1 MRVGEKGRE
10 RKKNERYVEKKKKKE
25 RIMKRAHSLSAA
37 SKRHGRLLLSLN
49 SR

>member
-10 RKKNERYVEKKKKKE
+10 RKKNERYVEKRKKE